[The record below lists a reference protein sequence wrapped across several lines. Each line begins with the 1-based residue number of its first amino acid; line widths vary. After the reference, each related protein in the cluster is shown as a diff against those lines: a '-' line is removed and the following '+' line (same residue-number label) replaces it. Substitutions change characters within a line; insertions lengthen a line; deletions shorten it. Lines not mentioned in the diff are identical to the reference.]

1 MLLQSQILSEHLAS
15 RSSIRLTQ
23 FTIKGII
30 RLRLKSRIHWSKVME
45 STNAAPESALQ
56 PKVHL
61 TGKVI
66 KTTIAGAI
74 VDIGQKVPGVIH
86 ISQLQKGSVNRV
98 EDVVQVGQTIDIWVR
113 RVHEDRIELT
123 MVEPLMLEWR
133 EMKPDML
140 VKGKVERLE
149 AYGAFVDIGAERPGL
164 VHVSEISHEYV
175 KNPSEVLKVGDEV
188 EAKILD
194 VDRRKKQI
202 RLSIKAALPEPE
214 ELIPEEVKPEP
225 RKGRAKKSKK
235 QEEYIEEQGS
245 TEPELTA
252 FQIAFQKAE
261 ERASKRTKVKKTKV
275 DTTREQEEI
284 FNRTLENRLPT
295 G

>member
-1 MLLQSQILSEHLAS
+1 
-15 RSSIRLTQ
+15 
-23 FTIKGII
+23 
-30 RLRLKSRIHWSKVME
+30 ME
-45 STNAAPESALQ
+45 TTNAAPESALQ
-56 PKVHL
+56 PKAHL

-86 ISQLQKGSVNRV
+86 ISQLQKDSVNRV
-98 EDVVQVGQTIDIWVR
+98 EDVVQVGQIIDIWVR
-113 RVHEDRIELT
+113 RAHDDRIELT

-149 AYGAFVDIGAERPGL
+149 TYGAFVNIGAERPGL
-164 VHVSEISHEYV
+164 VHVSEISHDYV

-202 RLSIKAALPEPE
+202 RLSIKAATPKPE
-214 ELIPEEVKPEP
+214 EVLAEVVKPEP
-225 RKGRAKKSKK
+225 RKEHARKNKKDKK
-235 QEEYIEEQGS
+235 QEEFVEEAEQK
-245 TEPELTA
+245 EPELTA
-252 FQIAFQKAE
+252 FQIAFKKAE
-261 ERASKRTKVKKTKV
+261 ARANKRTKVKKAKTDMTK
-275 DTTREQEEI
+275 EQEAI

>member
-1 MLLQSQILSEHLAS
+1 
-15 RSSIRLTQ
+15 
-23 FTIKGII
+23 
-30 RLRLKSRIHWSKVME
+30 ME
-45 STNAAPESALQ
+45 TTNAAPESALQ
-56 PKVHL
+56 PKAHL

-86 ISQLQKGSVNRV
+86 ISQLKKDPVNRV
-98 EDVVQVGQTIDIWVR
+98 EDVIQVGQTVETWVR
-113 RVHEDRIELT
+113 RAHDDRIELT
-123 MVEPLMLEWR
+123 MVEPLLLEWR

-140 VKGKVERLE
+140 VKGKVQRLE
-149 AYGAFVDIGAERPGL
+149 AYGAFVDIGAERLGL
-164 VHVSEISHEYV
+164 VHVSEIAHAYV

-202 RLSIKAALPEPE
+202 RLSIKAATPK
-214 ELIPEEVKPEP
+214 PEEVMAEVNKPEP
-225 RKGRAKKSKK
+225 TKGRSRKSKK
-235 QEEYIEEQGS
+235 QEEPVEEAVS
-245 TEPELTA
+245 TEPELTS

-261 ERASKRTKVKKTKV
+261 ERANKRTKTKKARV
-275 DTTREQEEI
+275 EPSREQEDI

-295 G
+295 S

>member
-1 MLLQSQILSEHLAS
+1 
-15 RSSIRLTQ
+15 
-23 FTIKGII
+23 
-30 RLRLKSRIHWSKVME
+30 ME
-45 STNAAPESALQ
+45 TTNAAPESALQ
-56 PKVHL
+56 PKAHL

-86 ISQLQKGSVNRV
+86 ISQLQKDPVNRV
-98 EDVVQVGQTIDIWVR
+98 EDVVKVGQTIDIWVR
-113 RVHEDRIELT
+113 RVHDDRVELT

-149 AYGAFVDIGAERPGL
+149 TYGAFVDIGAERPGL
-164 VHVSEISHEYV
+164 VHVSEMSHDYV

-202 RLSIKAALPEPE
+202 RLSIKAATPK
-214 ELIPEEVKPEP
+214 PEEVLVEANKPEP
-225 RKGRAKKSKK
+225 RKGHGKKNKK
-235 QEEYIEEQGS
+235 QEEFTEEPEAK
-245 TEPELTA
+245 EPELTA
-252 FQIAFQKAE
+252 FQIAFQAAE
-261 ERASKRTKVKKTKV
+261 ERASKRTKIRKAKTAASK
-275 DTTREQEEI
+275 EQEDI

>member
-1 MLLQSQILSEHLAS
+1 
-15 RSSIRLTQ
+15 
-23 FTIKGII
+23 
-30 RLRLKSRIHWSKVME
+30 ME
-45 STNAAPESALQ
+45 TTNAAPESALQ
-56 PKVHL
+56 PKAHL

-74 VDIGQKVPGVIH
+74 IDIGQRVPGVVH
-86 ISQLQKGSVNRV
+86 ISQLKKDSVNRV
-98 EDVVQVGQTIDIWVR
+98 EDVIQVGQTIDLWVR
-113 RVHEDRIELT
+113 RVHDDRIELT
-123 MVEPLMLEWR
+123 MVEPLLLEWR
-133 EMKPDML
+133 EMKTDMT

-149 AYGAFVDIGAERPGL
+149 AYGAFVNIGAERPGL
-164 VHVSEISHEYV
+164 VHVSEISHDYV

-202 RLSIKAALPEPE
+202 RLSIKAALPK
-214 ELIPEEVKPEP
+214 PEEVLVEVAKPEP
-225 RKGRAKKSKK
+225 RKARTKKSKK
-235 QEEYIEEQGS
+235 QEEFVEEQES
-245 TEPELTA
+245 SVPELTA

-261 ERASKRTKVKKTKV
+261 ERASKRKKIRKTKA
-275 DTTREQEEI
+275 DTSREQEEI

>member
-1 MLLQSQILSEHLAS
+1 
-15 RSSIRLTQ
+15 
-23 FTIKGII
+23 
-30 RLRLKSRIHWSKVME
+30 ME
-45 STNAAPESALQ
+45 TTTAAPESALQ
-56 PKVHL
+56 PKAHL

-86 ISQLQKGSVNRV
+86 ISQLQKDSVNRV

-113 RVHEDRIELT
+113 RVHDDRIELT
-123 MVEPLMLEWR
+123 MVEPLTLEWR

-164 VHVSEISHEYV
+164 VHVSEISHTYV

-188 EAKILD
+188 EAMILD

-202 RLSIKAALPEPE
+202 RLSIKAAMPKPE
-214 ELIPEEVKPEP
+214 EALVEETKPEP
-225 RKGRAKKSKK
+225 RKTHSKKSKK
-235 QEEYIEEQGS
+235 QEEFVEEPEPQ
-245 TEPELTA
+245 EPELTA

-261 ERASKRTKVKKTKV
+261 ERASKRTKIRKAKAATSK
-275 DTTREQEEI
+275 EQEEI

>member
-1 MLLQSQILSEHLAS
+1 
-15 RSSIRLTQ
+15 
-23 FTIKGII
+23 
-30 RLRLKSRIHWSKVME
+30 ME
-45 STNAAPESALQ
+45 TTNAAPENALQ
-56 PKVHL
+56 PKAHL

-86 ISQLQKGSVNRV
+86 ISQLKKDSVNRV

-113 RVHEDRIELT
+113 RAHEDRIELT
-123 MVEPLMLEWR
+123 MVEPLLLEWR
-133 EMKPDML
+133 EMKPDMV

-164 VHVSEISHEYV
+164 VHVSELSHNYV
-175 KNPSEVLKVGDEV
+175 KDPSEVLKVGDEV

-202 RLSIKAALPEPE
+202 RLSIKAATPK
-214 ELIPEEVKPEP
+214 PEEVLAEVSKPEP
-225 RKGRAKKSKK
+225 RKERTRKNKK
-235 QEEYIEEQGS
+235 QEETIEEEAS

-261 ERASKRTKVKKTKV
+261 ERASKRTKAKKTKV

-284 FNRTLENRLPT
+284 FNRTLENRPPT
-295 G
+295 L

>member
-1 MLLQSQILSEHLAS
+1 
-15 RSSIRLTQ
+15 
-23 FTIKGII
+23 
-30 RLRLKSRIHWSKVME
+30 ME
-45 STNAAPESALQ
+45 TKIAAPESALQ
-56 PKVHL
+56 PKTHL

-86 ISQLQKGSVNRV
+86 ISQLKKDSVNRV

-113 RVHEDRIELT
+113 RAHDDRIELT
-123 MVEPLMLEWR
+123 MVEPLLLEWR
-133 EMKPDML
+133 EMKPDMV

-149 AYGAFVDIGAERPGL
+149 AYGAFVNIGAERPGL
-164 VHVSEISHEYV
+164 VHVSEISHDYV

-202 RLSIKAALPEPE
+202 RLSIKAATPK
-214 ELIPEEVKPEP
+214 PEEVLAEVNKPEP
-225 RKGRAKKSKK
+225 RKERGRKARK
-235 QEEYIEEQGS
+235 QEEPVEEAVS
-245 TEPELTA
+245 KEPELTA

-261 ERASKRTKVKKTKV
+261 ERANKRTKVKKTRA
-275 DTTREQEEI
+275 DTNREQEEI
-284 FNRTLENRLPT
+284 FNRTLENRPPT
-295 G
+295 L

>member
-1 MLLQSQILSEHLAS
+1 
-15 RSSIRLTQ
+15 
-23 FTIKGII
+23 
-30 RLRLKSRIHWSKVME
+30 ME
-45 STNAAPESALQ
+45 TTNAAPESALQ
-56 PKVHL
+56 PKAHL

-86 ISQLQKGSVNRV
+86 ISQLQKGPVNRV
-98 EDVVQVGQTIDIWVR
+98 EDVVQVGQTVDIWVR
-113 RVHEDRIELT
+113 RAHEDRIELT

-133 EMKPDML
+133 EMKPEML

-149 AYGAFVDIGAERPGL
+149 AYGAFVNIGAERPGL
-164 VHVSEISHEYV
+164 VHVSEISHDYV
-175 KNPSEVLKVGDEV
+175 KNPAEVLKVGDEV

-202 RLSIKAALPEPE
+202 RLSIKAATPK
-214 ELIPEEVKPEP
+214 PEEVLAEVAKPEP
-225 RKGRAKKSKK
+225 RKGRANKSNKKK
-235 QEEYIEEQGS
+235 EEIVEEQES
-245 TEPELTA
+245 SEPELTA

-261 ERASKRTKVKKTKV
+261 ERANKRKKIRKTKAEAS
-275 DTTREQEEI
+275 REQEDI

-295 G
+295 A